1 MITKYDR
8 NLAHAVREMVANF
21 NRMLRKQINS
31 PEELS
36 VAEENVIR
44 QLINKQEEI
53 PSMLCKRLKI
63 SSQFMSQVLTR
74 LEKLGYISRQPSKTD
89 KRKSLIFLS
98 KSGLNK
104 LHQRR
109 KKKEEFLASLISKR
123 YRKKEKDLLG
133 TSLSLMAQ
141 LYEDI

>member
-1 MITKYDR
+1 MITDYDR
-8 NLAHAVREMVANF
+8 NLAHTVREMVANF

-44 QLINKQEEI
+44 QLIDKQEAI
-53 PSMLCKRLKI
+53 PSMLCKQLKI

-98 KSGLNK
+98 KTGLNK

-109 KKKEEFLASLISKR
+109 KKKEEFLASLISKC
-123 YRKKEKDLLG
+123 YRKKEKELLG

-141 LYEDI
+141 LYEGI